1 MVLQERNRYLTVHF
15 RHTLEAYDYIKDRM
29 ANNTETVV
37 GREPTEVQMETTTA
51 EVVHAIESQPQPVSI
66 QPTEE
71 TTTNSIVVS
80 QAEPQSPT
88 PTQTLPQARD

>member
-1 MVLQERNRYLTVHF
+1 
-15 RHTLEAYDYIKDRM
+15 M

-37 GREPTEVQMETTTA
+37 GREPVQIETPTT

-66 QPTEE
+66 QRTEE
-71 TTTNSIVVS
+71 TSTNSIVVS

-88 PTQTLPQARD
+88 PTQTIPQERDRLDSPTVGTHACN